1 MNIQIISKN
10 SDEESKYVR
19 FKLIEFNANQLPDNI
34 KDNYEEI
41 NLNVKDPEGN
51 IIAGILSV
59 FCWTWLEVDILWVD
73 ENYRGQGY
81 GSRLLIEV
89 EKIAKDKGCTF
100 IKLNTFSFQ
109 APDFYKKHGYKVIA
123 VIDNAPKGHKHYYL
137 IKELN

>member
-73 ENYRGQGY
+73 ENYREQGY

-123 VIDNAPKGHKHYYL
+123 AIDNAPKGHKHYYL

>member
-123 VIDNAPKGHKHYYL
+123 AIDNAPKGHKHYYL